1 MTIGKR
7 LRKLRESCNLGQKE
21 IADILGLS
29 DSAYSCYENDIRIP
43 PTKNIIKL
51 AKYYNVTSDY
61 ILGLENRCLN
71 ISNIEEYISKFEKQ
85 MSDFKEYLRKFK

>member
-51 AKYYNVTSDY
+51 AQYYEVTSDY
-61 ILGLENRCLN
+61 LLGLDNKCLN
-71 ISNIEEYISKFEKQ
+71 INNVAEYVAKLENQ
-85 MSDFKEYLRKFK
+85 LSDFREYLHKFK